1 MSKTRLACLAYCV
14 ILTLLLL
21 VPDPAMGLRP
31 FRGIGAGIGVHF
43 AAFAI
48 LGILVAASRL
58 PLRRV
63 LLTGLLFTYAV
74 GIELLQFLVPAR
86 GVEGRDL
93 LENMLGLLAGIAIW
107 QLAAKWRVLTGRD
120 TVPEKER
127 FRVLTPEGLVTFDTF
142 VLADE
147 QPRTIRAGCALLVQE
162 DGGRQITVHQTRLV
176 PLAAPGMPAPDPQG
190 RSPCFKCG
198 RVEGIVAD
206 EVVCPEHGRASCG
219 MLESKT

>member
-1 MSKTRLACLAYCV
+1 MSKTRLACFAYCV

-21 VPDPAMGLRP
+21 VPDPTMGLRP

-43 AAFAI
+43 TAFGI

-63 LLTGLLFTYAV
+63 LLSGLLFTYAMGV
-74 GIELLQFLVPAR
+74 ELLQYFVPLR
-86 GVEGRDL
+86 GVEARDL
-93 LENMLGLLAGIAIW
+93 LENLLGLLAGIALW
-107 QLAAKWRVLTGRD
+107 QLVARWRVLTGKD

-142 VLADE
+142 VLAE
-147 QPRTIRAGCALLVQE
+147 KQPLAIRKGCALLVQE
-162 DGGRQITVHQTRLV
+162 AGGRQITVHQTRLV
-176 PLAAPGMPAPDPQG
+176 PVAAPGMPAPDPQG

-198 RVEGIVAD
+198 KVEGIVAD
-206 EVVCPEHGRASCG
+206 QVVCPYHGQASCG
-219 MLESKT
+219 ILESKT